1 MVFALTT
8 LHVKDLDESVRYYTE
23 NFGMPVIARF
33 PAGDHEIAMLGEA
46 GHAHLELI
54 GDGTG
59 DVDSSQFSIGFYV
72 DDAGTLAKRLDEGF
86 VGPISPNP
94 HIRFFFVRDP
104 DGYSV
109 EIIEEL
115 D

>member
-1 MVFALTT
+1 M
-8 LHVKDLDESVRYYTE
+8 
-23 NFGMPVIARF
+23 
-33 PAGDHEIAMLGEA
+33 
-46 GHAHLELI
+46 
-54 GDGTG
+54 
-59 DVDSSQFSIGFYV
+59 
-72 DDAGTLAKRLDEGF
+72 AKRLDEGF

-104 DGYSV
+104 DGYYV